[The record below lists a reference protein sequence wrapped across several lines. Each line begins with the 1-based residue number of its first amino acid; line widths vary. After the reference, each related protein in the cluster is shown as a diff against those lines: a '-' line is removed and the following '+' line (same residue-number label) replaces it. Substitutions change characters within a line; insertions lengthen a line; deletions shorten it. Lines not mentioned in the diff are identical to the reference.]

1 MNENDFDNAAG
12 QWRLS
17 VHNQEQY
24 LEALITRLQVSLPG
38 TVAVTRS
45 FALFTKKKPLKQLEV
60 SLGDDTFRLSYSKNA
75 GIQTSIGTAVR
86 GIVLKNQTLPF
97 SEWMQT
103 LNEKI
108 KQYSQIHSKTED
120 ILEDFLL

>member
-1 MNENDFDNAAG
+1 MNSDDFDNAAG
-12 QWRLS
+12 HWRLS

-24 LEALITRLQVSLPG
+24 LEALIVRLQTSLPG
-38 TVAVTRS
+38 TVSVARG
-45 FALFTKKKPLKQLEV
+45 FAPFAKKKPLKSLEI
-60 SLGDDTFRLSYSKNA
+60 SLGDDTFRLRYAKNS

-86 GIVLKNQTLPF
+86 GIVLKNQDLPF
-97 SEWMQT
+97 PEWMQT